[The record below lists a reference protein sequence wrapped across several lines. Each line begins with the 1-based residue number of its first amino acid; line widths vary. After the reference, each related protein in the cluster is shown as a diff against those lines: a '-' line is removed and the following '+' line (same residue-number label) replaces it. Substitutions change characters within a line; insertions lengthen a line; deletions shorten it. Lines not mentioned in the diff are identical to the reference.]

1 MKKYKVTLHP
11 DAEMDINSSFE
22 WGCRAWGKE
31 NAIAWVRQL
40 RQTIKNRLTSMP
52 FGCPRAPESEELDI
66 PVRQLIVGRY
76 RILFI
81 VEKRTVTI
89 LHLRGP
95 YVPQLPSSEAAE
107 D

>member
-1 MKKYKVTLHP
+1 MKRYKVILHP
-11 DAEMDINSSFE
+11 DAETDINSSFE
-22 WGCRAWGKE
+22 WGCRAWGQD

-40 RQTIKNRLTSMP
+40 RETIKNRLTSMP
-52 FGCPRAPESEELDI
+52 FGCPLAPESEELAI
-66 PVRQLIVGRY
+66 PLRHLIVGRY

-95 YVPQLPSSEAAE
+95 YVPQLYSSEESEA
-107 D
+107 